1 MDLVVIV
8 FIFIFVLVSISVIH
22 QFVKKSK
29 KKSVLVLGDSHTGVF
44 NHINKK
50 RLMPDVEFNVV
61 TVGGATAQGACNPN
75 SKTNALAKFKEKL
88 ASEKKHDGVMVMLG
102 EVDCGFVIWY
112 RKEQYNTSIEEQ
124 LDNSVTKLFEFI
136 DNEVLTKYDAEQITV
151 VGANLPTL
159 FDHVIPGAKLRR
171 EFNGI
176 GTLKEST
183 QLTLM
188 YNDSLKNECIKR
200 RYNYRDIVKETMDPT
215 TQVVDK
221 QYLRPN
227 ERDHHISEDKTAL
240 FWKKCA
246 NHID

>member
-29 KKSVLVLGDSHTGVF
+29 KKSVLVLCDSHTGVF

-61 TVGGATAQGACNPN
+61 TVGVATAQGACNPN

-88 ASEKKHDGVMVMLG
+88 ASDKKHDGVMVMLG

-136 DNEVLTKYDAEQITV
+136 DNEVRTKYDAEQITV

-159 FDHVIPGAKLRR
+159 FDHVIPANKLRK
-171 EFNGI
+171 EFNGL
-176 GTLKEST
+176 GTLKERT
-183 QLTLM
+183 QLTLL

-200 RYNYRDIVKETMDPT
+200 LYNYRDIVKETMDPT

-240 FWKKCA
+240 FWKKCD
-246 NHID
+246 NSP

>member
-8 FIFIFVLVSISVIH
+8 FIFIFVLVSISVIN

-29 KKSVLVLGDSHTGVF
+29 KKSILALGDSHTGVF
-44 NHINKK
+44 KHINKK
-50 RLMPDVEFNVV
+50 RLMHDVEFNVV
-61 TVGGATAQGACNPN
+61 TVHGATAQGANNPN

-112 RKEQYNTSIEEQ
+112 RKEKYNTSIEEQ

-136 DNEVLTKYDAEQITV
+136 DNEVRTKYDAEQITV
-151 VGANLPTL
+151 IGVNLPTL

-171 EFNGI
+171 EFYGL
-176 GTLKEST
+176 GTLKERT

-200 RYNYRDIVKETMDPT
+200 RYNYTDIVKETMDPT
-215 TQVVDK
+215 SQVVDK

-227 ERDHHISEDKTAL
+227 ERDHHISEVKTA
-240 FWKKCA
+240 K
-246 NHID
+246 